1 MPTLISQIANVV
13 VLCIGVGL
21 VLRGKFSVG
30 MVMAFQG
37 FLSSFMAPA
46 TSLIS
51 AGQSIQEMTTQM
63 ERIEDVMSY
72 PTDPIFEAK
81 EKKAEYQK
89 LSGNIEIR
97 NVTFG
102 YSKLGDPLIRDF
114 SMTVKPGQ
122 KVAFVGRSGCGKST
136 LAKLLSGLCQAW
148 SGEILYDGI
157 PISEID
163 RNVFTGSVAIVNQE
177 ITLFA
182 DTVSANIKMWDDS
195 IEDFEMILAARD
207 AGIHDD
213 IVQRDNGYRHKML
226 EGGKDF
232 SGGQR
237 QRLEI
242 AHGLTQDPTICILDE
257 ATSALDA
264 KTEYEVVK
272 SISDRG
278 ITCIII
284 AHRLSTIRDCDEIIV
299 LDRGVVVERGTHEEL
314 YALGGAYTSLVTN
327 E

>member
-1 MPTLISQIANVV
+1 
-13 VLCIGVGL
+13 
-21 VLRGKFSVG
+21 

-136 LAKLLSGLCQAW
+136 LAKLLSGLC
-148 SGEILYDGI
+148 
-157 PISEID
+157 
-163 RNVFTGSVAIVNQE
+163 
-177 ITLFA
+177 
-182 DTVSANIKMWDDS
+182 
-195 IEDFEMILAARD
+195 
-207 AGIHDD
+207 
-213 IVQRDNGYRHKML
+213 
-226 EGGKDF
+226 
-232 SGGQR
+232 
-237 QRLEI
+237 
-242 AHGLTQDPTICILDE
+242 
-257 ATSALDA
+257 
-264 KTEYEVVK
+264 
-272 SISDRG
+272 
-278 ITCIII
+278 
-284 AHRLSTIRDCDEIIV
+284 
-299 LDRGVVVERGTHEEL
+299 
-314 YALGGAYTSLVTN
+314 
-327 E
+327 